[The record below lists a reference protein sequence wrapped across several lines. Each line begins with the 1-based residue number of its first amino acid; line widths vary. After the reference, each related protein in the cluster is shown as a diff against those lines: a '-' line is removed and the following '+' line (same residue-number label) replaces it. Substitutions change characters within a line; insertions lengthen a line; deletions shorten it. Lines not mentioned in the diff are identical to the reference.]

1 LPLLICDDATTFATE
16 LTVMNLTFDDG
27 NRFYD
32 LYAALLSFV
41 NRKLEVTP
49 EQFSNSREY
58 ASTPPVARLAIR
70 DALFAHRELIDEFV
84 RDNPANLKA
93 DDLEIVVTWKHAVAG
108 KFYVFRYLKKYTV
121 LLTSGD
127 SPNKAYGVLGLA
139 DPLEE
144 VVGRSLPRLVTTV
157 LLPFQGQLIYDGLM
171 SEYNISFGGSIKRTL
186 NDEYKQ
192 AKETFGI
199 ITSLGDDM
207 GEEAKPPRR
216 SKSRP
221 RKATKTSRGRSA
233 ASEAKEVAEA
243 LNRMTGAFCRDF
255 LNEEYAELCRE
266 LAGALARKRP
276 SPLLR
281 GRLGTWASGI
291 VRTIGWVN
299 FLDDPSQTPHLA
311 FPSIDEA
318 FGIASSTGAAKSKAI
333 RTMLKIVQFDPKWTL
348 PSQMDENPMVWML
361 EVDGFLM
368 DIRDTPREIQEVA
381 FQKGLIPYIPADRA
395 ESREES

>member
-1 LPLLICDDATTFATE
+1 
-16 LTVMNLTFDDG
+16 MNLTFDEG
-27 NRFYD
+27 NRFYN
-32 LYAALLSFV
+32 LYTALLSFA

-49 EQFSNSREY
+49 EQFSNLQEY
-58 ASTPPVARLAIR
+58 ASTPPEARLAIR

-84 RDNPANLKA
+84 HDNPANLEA
-93 DDLEIVVTWKHAVAG
+93 DDLKIVATWKHAVVG

-121 LLTSGD
+121 FLTSGE

-139 DPLEE
+139 DPLQEII
-144 VVGRSLPRLVTTV
+144 GPALPRLIATV
-157 LLPFQGQLIYDGLM
+157 LLPFQGKIIYDGLM
-171 SEYNISFGGSIKRTL
+171 SGYSISFGGGIKRTL
-186 NDEYKQ
+186 NEEYKQ

-199 ITSLGDDM
+199 ITSLD
-207 GEEAKPPRR
+207 EEAKPPRR
-216 SKSRP
+216 SKPRP
-221 RKATKTSRGRSA
+221 RKATKTSGGRSA
-233 ASEAKEVAEA
+233 ASEAKGVAEA
-243 LNRMTGAFCRDF
+243 LTQVTDAFCRDF
-255 LNEEYAELCRE
+255 LNEEYAELCRK

-276 SPLLR
+276 SPLVR
-281 GRLGTWASGI
+281 GRQQTWASGI

-311 FPSIDEA
+311 LPCIDEA

-395 ESREES
+395 ESSERS